1 MKNLADVTVQITTL
15 GIIVKVSALST
26 CGNLICLPMILCTVG
41 GYSMHSPPEN
51 LPDSFCLQKH
61 SVWLGTDMQNYHLI
75 SIANCRFQA

>member
-26 CGNLICLPMILCTVG
+26 CGNLICLPMILCTGG
-41 GYSMHSPPEN
+41 GYSMHSPPES

-61 SVWLGTDMQNYHLI
+61 SVHVARYRHAKLSLNFNSQL
-75 SIANCRFQA
+75 